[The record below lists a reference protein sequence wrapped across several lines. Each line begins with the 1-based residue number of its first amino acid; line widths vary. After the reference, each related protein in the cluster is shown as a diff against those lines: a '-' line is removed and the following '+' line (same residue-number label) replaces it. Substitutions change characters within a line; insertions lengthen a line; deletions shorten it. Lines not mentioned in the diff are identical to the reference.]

1 MAKNKSTFCMNP
13 ELSHRRVVAFASLLI
28 VSSLIAIDLFSPA
41 LPTIQASLSLS
52 QEYTRNLISVF
63 FIGIGFFSPI
73 FGFLSDRFGRKP
85 TIICALGLSL
95 LANLLCASAQNGGEL
110 LFYRLLSGIA
120 AGGLVANA
128 RAVILDSVHERH
140 LIIQSF
146 ATYAIVAQLSP
157 CIAPS
162 VGGMITHLFN
172 WRMVFIFIA
181 LLSIFSLLIIIFKFQ
196 ETQNTT
202 EKPTLQA
209 SLHQLKQMLLNH
221 KPMIYSVL
229 SGILTAYIMSF
240 FNSAPFLL
248 ENHFCLSP
256 TLSGTLLLLFPAAF
270 VLGCHITRKLNQKE
284 RKNIRYIVSYTLNYL
299 ALSLIYLLISHY
311 SDSLTVLIIFA
322 ILFGINT
329 GLLAP
334 LLTGESMSGLQG
346 GHGLAG
352 ATQSMIKMLST
363 GVFAWITTF
372 VFINSNQAMAK
383 SDTILSAILLF
394 ILGALI
400 ILERRQ
406 SALNKIKRTPKYRK

>member
-1 MAKNKSTFCMNP
+1 MNP
-13 ELSHRRVVAFASLLI
+13 NLSHRRIIAFASLLI

-41 LPTIQASLSLS
+41 LPAIQASLHLS
-52 QEYTRNLISVF
+52 QSYTRNLISIF
-63 FIGIGFFSPI
+63 FIGIAFFSPI

-85 TIICALGLSL
+85 TIICALSLSL

-128 RAVILDSVHERH
+128 RAIILDSVHEHH

-162 VGGMITHLFN
+162 AGGLITHVFN
-172 WRMVFIFIA
+172 WRMTFVSIA
-181 LLSIFSLLIIIFKFQ
+181 LLSISTLLVIAFKFQ
-196 ETQNTT
+196 ETHNTA
-202 EKPTLQA
+202 EKPTLHT
-209 SLHQLKQMLLNH
+209 SLHQFKQMLLNH
-221 KPMIYSVL
+221 RPMIYSVL
-229 SGILTAYIMSF
+229 SGILSAYIMSF

-248 ENHFCLSP
+248 ENHFGLSP

-270 VLGCHITRKLNQKE
+270 ILGCHITRKLNQKE
-284 RKNIRYIVSYTLNYL
+284 RKNIRYILSYALNYL
-299 ALSLIYLLISHY
+299 ALSLIYLLISHN
-311 SDSLTVLIIFA
+311 SDSLSVLIIFA

-334 LLTGESMSGLQG
+334 LLTGESMNGLQG

-352 ATQSMIKMLST
+352 ATQAMIKMLST
-363 GVFAWITTF
+363 GIFAWVTTF

-383 SDTILSAILLF
+383 SDTLLSAILLF
-394 ILGALI
+394 ILGTLI
-400 ILERRQ
+400 ILERRR
-406 SALNKIKRTPKYRK
+406 ST